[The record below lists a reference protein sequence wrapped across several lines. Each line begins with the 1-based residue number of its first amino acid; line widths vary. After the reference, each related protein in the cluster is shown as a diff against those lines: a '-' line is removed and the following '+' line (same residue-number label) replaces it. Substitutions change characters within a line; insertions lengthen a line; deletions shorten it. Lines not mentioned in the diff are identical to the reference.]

1 MKEKKSILI
10 LLLTSSVVVLLLTY
24 LLLTRQMTIPFL
36 YSSKGGQL
44 WQLGVVNTTSPLEID
59 TNSIHWIP
67 KEITNQFPVPGI
79 MADPFIVIK
88 DSIYYIFYEEKS
100 GKRNS
105 NHGNI
110 CVLES
115 CDGKTWKY
123 LGYVLD
129 APFHLSWPNVFEYE
143 GEYYMIPERGTTL
156 EMAIYKAIDFPMKWK
171 KEAIIR
177 MGEDYADPI
186 LYRYNEVWYLFVWD
200 KQVLSLYY
208 NDNFLEDDW
217 TLHSSSP
224 VVKGSGSR
232 PAGQI
237 CTINDEPYMFLH
249 MSEGSYGTGVYA
261 YMIDSISI
269 TDFSMHRIEKPILW
283 KYGEGCA
290 KDGMH
295 TLNYVQMPDS
305 SYLCVVDGTIDEEPK
320 PWKWSW
326 KNLPEFHWFWHQVD

>member
-1 MKEKKSILI
+1 
-10 LLLTSSVVVLLLTY
+10 
-24 LLLTRQMTIPFL
+24 
-36 YSSKGGQL
+36 
-44 WQLGVVNTTSPLEID
+44 
-59 TNSIHWIP
+59 
-67 KEITNQFPVPGI
+67 
-79 MADPFIVIK
+79 
-88 DSIYYIFYEEKS
+88 
-100 GKRNS
+100 
-105 NHGNI
+105 
-110 CVLES
+110 
-115 CDGKTWKY
+115 
-123 LGYVLD
+123 
-129 APFHLSWPNVFEYE
+129 
-143 GEYYMIPERGTTL
+143 MIPERGTTL

-171 KEAIIR
+171 KEATIR

-224 VVKGSGSR
+224 VATGSGSR

-237 CTINDEPYMFLH
+237 YTINDEPYMFLQ
-249 MSEGSYGTGVYA
+249 MSEGTYGTGVFA
-261 YMIDSISI
+261 YVIDSIST
-269 TDFSMHRIEKPILW
+269 TDFAMHRIEKPILW

-305 SYLCVVDGTIDEEPK
+305 TYLCVVDGTIDEEPK

>member
-1 MKEKKSILI
+1 MKKIIFYLMI
-10 LLLTSSVVVLLLTY
+10 TTIVIVLF

-36 YSSKGGQL
+36 YSSKGGQM
-44 WQLGVVNTTSPLEID
+44 WQIGVVNTISPLEID
-59 TNSIHWIP
+59 TNNIYWIP
-67 KEITNQFPVPGI
+67 KEVTNQFPVPGI
-79 MADPFIVIK
+79 MADPFVVKK
-88 DSIYYIFYEEKS
+88 DSMYYMFYEEKS

-115 CDGKTWKY
+115 SDGKTWKY
-123 LGYVLD
+123 LGYALD

-143 GEYYMIPERGTTL
+143 GEYYMIPERGATL

-171 KEAIIR
+171 KEVVICR
-177 MGEDYADPI
+177 GKFYADPI
-186 LYRYNEVWYLFVWD
+186 IYNLDNIWYLFV
-200 KQVLSLYY
+200 QEQEGLCLYY

-224 VVKGSGSR
+224 VATGSGSR

-237 CTINDEPYMFLH
+237 YTINDEQYMFLQ
-249 MSEGSYGTGVYA
+249 MSKGSYGTGVFA
-261 YMIDSISI
+261 YVIDSIST
-269 TDFSMHRIEKPILW
+269 TDFAMHRIEKPILW

-295 TLNYVQMPDS
+295 TLNYVLMPDS
-305 SYLCVVDGTIDEEPK
+305 SYLCVVDGTINEESK

-326 KNLPEFHWFWHQVD
+326 KNLPEFHWFWNQVD